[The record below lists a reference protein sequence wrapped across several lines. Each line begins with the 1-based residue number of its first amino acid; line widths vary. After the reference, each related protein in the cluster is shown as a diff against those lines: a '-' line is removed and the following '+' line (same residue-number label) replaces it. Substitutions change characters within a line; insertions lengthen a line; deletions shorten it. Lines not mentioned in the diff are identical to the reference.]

1 MSWLTEY
8 QEGRKRVERAIW
20 NLNNLSN
27 LLDEVG
33 NDKLAYRISMIHDNL
48 MEAHVQIDK
57 AVMGN
62 LDSQYKQAQQSS
74 ANVLKACLA
83 GVKLAED
90 ENQTKTYI

>member
-1 MSWLTEY
+1 
-8 QEGRKRVERAIW
+8 
-20 NLNNLSN
+20 
-27 LLDEVG
+27 
-33 NDKLAYRISMIHDNL
+33 
-48 MEAHVQIDK
+48 MEAHIQIDK